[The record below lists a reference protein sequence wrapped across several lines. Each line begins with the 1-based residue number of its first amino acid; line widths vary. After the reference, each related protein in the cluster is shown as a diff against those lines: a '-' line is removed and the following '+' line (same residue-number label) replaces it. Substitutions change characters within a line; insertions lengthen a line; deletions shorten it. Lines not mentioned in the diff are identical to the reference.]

1 MRTAAAAL
9 DLVRPRSVEQAL
21 HSMAEDPAL
30 VPIAGCTD
38 VFVGLNAGTLP
49 VTRFLDLWG
58 LDELRETGIRNGAIS
73 IGALATHTAIQ
84 ESTAVTNRVPIL
96 AAACREIG
104 GIQIQNRGTLG
115 GNVANGSPAGD
126 TLPVLAVA
134 DAVVVLRSASGE
146 RRVPFNSF
154 FTGYRKTVRRPDELI
169 VAFEL
174 PPVDDV
180 QWFRKV
186 GTRAAQAISKV
197 VMAVVGGERPRVA
210 IGSVAPTV
218 LRCTKTEAALASGA
232 SFEDA
237 ARILEQE
244 VQPIDDIR
252 STAAYRRRVC
262 GNLLRRF
269 GSDTAR

>member
-1 MRTAAAAL
+1 MRTAASSL
-9 DLVRPRSVEQAL
+9 ELVRPRSVDEAL
-21 HSMAEDPAL
+21 RWLADEPSL

-38 VFVGLNAGTLP
+38 VFVGLNAGTFP
-49 VTRFLDLWG
+49 ASRFLDLWP
-58 LDELRETGIRNGAIS
+58 LEELREIGIRDGAIA
-73 IGALATHTAIQ
+73 IGALATHSMIQ
-84 ESTAVTNRVPIL
+84 ASPAVVHRVPML

-134 DAVVVLRSASGE
+134 EAVIVLRSARRE
-146 RRVPFNSF
+146 RRVPFTEF
-154 FTGYRKTVRRPDELI
+154 FTGYRKTVRAADELI
-169 VAFEL
+169 VGFEL
-174 PPVDDV
+174 PPLDAT

-210 IGSVAPTV
+210 VGSVGPTV
-218 LRCTKTEAALASGA
+218 LRCTRTETALANGV
-232 SFEDA
+232 SFEEA
-237 ARILEQE
+237 ARILEE
-244 VQPIDDIR
+244 EIQPIDDIR
-252 STAAYRRRVC
+252 STSAYRRRVC

-269 GSDTAR
+269 GADVAR

>member
-1 MRTAAAAL
+1 MKTAVASL
-9 DLVRPRSVEQAL
+9 DLVRPRSVDEAL
-21 HSMAEDPAL
+21 RSMADDSSL

-38 VFVGLNAGTLP
+38 VFVGLNAGTFP
-49 VTRFLDLWG
+49 GTRFIDLWP
-58 LDELRETGIRNGAIS
+58 LEELREIGIRNGAIS
-73 IGALATHTAIQ
+73 IGALATHAMIQ
-84 ESTAVTNRVPIL
+84 ESAAVASRVPIL

-104 GIQIQNRGTLG
+104 GVQIQNRGTLG

-134 DAVVVLRSASGE
+134 EASVVLRSSRGE
-146 RRVPFNSF
+146 RRVPFTSF
-154 FTGYRKTVRRPDELI
+154 FTGYRKTVRQPDELI

-174 PPVDDV
+174 PPVTDV

-197 VMAVVGGERPRVA
+197 VMAVVGGERPRIAV
-210 IGSVAPTV
+210 GSVGPTV
-218 LRCTKTEAALASGA
+218 IRCTNTENALARGA
-232 SFEDA
+232 TFEEA
-237 ARILEQE
+237 SHILERE

-252 STAAYRRRVC
+252 STASYRRRVC

-269 GSDTAR
+269 GEDTGR

>member
-1 MRTAAAAL
+1 
-9 DLVRPRSVEQAL
+9 
-21 HSMAEDPAL
+21 MADDPAL

-49 VTRFLDLWG
+49 ATRFLDLWA
-58 LDELRETGIRNGAIS
+58 LDELREIGIRNGAIS
-73 IGALATHTAIQ
+73 IGALATHSMIQ

-134 DAVVVLRSASGE
+134 DAVVVLRSSSGE
-146 RRVPFNSF
+146 RRVPFSSF
-154 FTGYRKTVRRPDELI
+154 FTGYRKTVRRLDELI
-169 VAFEL
+169 VALEL

-197 VMAVVGGERPRVA
+197 VMAVVGGERPRIAV
-210 IGSVAPTV
+210 GSVAPTV
-218 LRCTKTEAALASGA
+218 LRCTRTEAALAGGA
-232 SFEDA
+232 SFDDASRVLED
-237 ARILEQE
+237 E
-244 VQPIDDIR
+244 VQPIDDLR

>member
-1 MRTAAAAL
+1 MRTAAASL
-9 DLVRPRSVEQAL
+9 DLVRPKSVEQAL
-21 HSMAEDPAL
+21 RSMADDPL
-30 VPIAGCTD
+30 LIPIAGCTD
-38 VFVGLNAGTLP
+38 VFVGLNAGTFSG
-49 VTRFLDLWG
+49 TRFLDLWP
-58 LDELRETGIRNGAIS
+58 LEELREIGIRNGAIS
-73 IGALATHTAIQ
+73 IGALATHAMIQ
-84 ESTAVTNRVPIL
+84 ESAAVTSRVPIL

-134 DAVVVLRSASGE
+134 EAIVVLRGSAGE
-146 RRVPFNSF
+146 RRVPFNTF
-154 FTGYRKTVRRPDELI
+154 FTGYRKTVRRADELI

-174 PPVDDV
+174 PPLVDV

-197 VMAVVGGERPRVA
+197 VMAVVGGERPRIA
-210 IGSVAPTV
+210 IGSVGPTV
-218 LRCTKTEAALASGA
+218 IRCTKTEAALAGGA
-232 SFEDA
+232 SFDEA
-237 ARILEQE
+237 SHILEAE

-252 STAAYRRRVC
+252 STASYRRRVC

-269 GSDTAR
+269 GTDTGR

>member
-1 MRTAAAAL
+1 MRTAAASL
-9 DLVRPRSVEQAL
+9 DLVRPRSVDDAL
-21 HSMAEDPAL
+21 RLMSEDESLIPL
-30 VPIAGCTD
+30 AGCTD

-49 VTRFLDLWG
+49 ATRFLDLWP
-58 LDELRETGIRNGAIS
+58 LDELREIGVRNGAIS
-73 IGALATHTAIQ
+73 IGALVTHTMIQ
-84 ESTAVTNRVPIL
+84 ESTPLSRRVPIL

-134 DAVVVLRSASGE
+134 DAVVVLRGRTGE
-146 RRVPFNSF
+146 RRVPFPSF

-169 VAFEL
+169 IAFEV
-174 PPVDDV
+174 PPLDHT

-218 LRCTKTEAALASGA
+218 IRCARTEAALASGA
-232 SFEDA
+232 SFEEA
-237 ARILEQE
+237 ARVLEDE
-244 VQPIDDIR
+244 VQPIDDVR
-252 STAAYRRRVC
+252 STAAYRSRVC

-269 GSDTAR
+269 GADTAR

>member
-9 DLVRPRSVEQAL
+9 DLVRPKSVEQAL
-21 HSMAEDPAL
+21 RAMADDPSL

-38 VFVGLNAGTLP
+38 VFVGLNAGTFP
-49 VTRFLDLWG
+49 GTRFLDLWP
-58 LDELRETGIRNGAIS
+58 LEELREIGIRNGAIA
-73 IGALATHTAIQ
+73 IGALATHAMIQ
-84 ESTAVTNRVPIL
+84 ESAAVTSRIPIL
-96 AAACREIG
+96 AAACREIR

-115 GNVANGSPAGD
+115 GNVSNASPAGD

-146 RRVPFNSF
+146 RRVPFNAF
-154 FTGYRKTVRRPDELI
+154 FTGYRTTVRRPDELI

-174 PPVDDV
+174 PPIVDV

-197 VMAVVGGERPRVA
+197 VMAVVGGERPRIAV
-210 IGSVAPTV
+210 GSVGPTV
-218 LRCTKTEAALASGA
+218 IRCTKTEAAIAGGATFDEASH
-232 SFEDA
+232 
-237 ARILEQE
+237 ILEAE

-252 STAAYRRRVC
+252 STASYRRRVC

-269 GSDTAR
+269 GADTGR

>member
-1 MRTAAAAL
+1 MRTAAASL
-9 DLVRPRSVEQAL
+9 DLVRPTSVEHAL
-21 HSMAEDPAL
+21 RALASDPSL

-38 VFVGLNAGTLP
+38 VFVGLNAGTFP
-49 VTRFLDLWG
+49 GTRFLDLWP
-58 LDELRETGIRNGAIS
+58 LEELREIGVRNGAIS
-73 IGALATHTAIQ
+73 IGALATHAMIQ
-84 ESTAVTNRVPIL
+84 ESTAVTSRVPIL

-115 GNVANGSPAGD
+115 GNVANASPAGD

-134 DAVVVLRSASGE
+134 DAIVVLRSSAGE
-146 RRVPFNSF
+146 RRIPFNAF
-154 FTGYRKTVRRPDELI
+154 FTGYRKTVRRPGELI

-174 PPVDDV
+174 PPLVEV

-197 VMAVVGGERPRVA
+197 VMAVVGGERPRIAV
-210 IGSVAPTV
+210 GSVGPTV
-218 LRCTKTEAALASGA
+218 MRCTRTEAALAGGA
-232 SFEDA
+232 SFDDA
-237 ARILEQE
+237 SHILESE

-252 STAAYRRRVC
+252 STAMYRRRVC

-269 GSDTAR
+269 GVDTGR

>member
-9 DLVRPRSVEQAL
+9 DLVRPKSVEQAL
-21 HSMAEDPAL
+21 RAMADDPSL

-38 VFVGLNAGTLP
+38 VFVGLNAGTFP
-49 VTRFLDLWG
+49 GTRFLDLWP
-58 LDELRETGIRNGAIS
+58 LEELREIGIRNGAIA
-73 IGALATHTAIQ
+73 IGALATHAMIQ
-84 ESTAVTNRVPIL
+84 ESAAVTNRIPIL

-115 GNVANGSPAGD
+115 GNVANASPAGD

-146 RRVPFNSF
+146 RRVPFNAF
-154 FTGYRKTVRRPDELI
+154 FTGYRTTVRRPDELI

-174 PPVDDV
+174 PPIVDV

-197 VMAVVGGERPRVA
+197 VMAVVGGERPRIAV
-210 IGSVAPTV
+210 GSVGPTV
-218 LRCTKTEAALASGA
+218 IRCTKTEAAIAGGATFDEASH
-232 SFEDA
+232 
-237 ARILEQE
+237 ILEAE

-252 STAAYRRRVC
+252 STASYRRRVC

-269 GSDTAR
+269 GADTGR